1 LEPAEA
7 SIAPFETSIAPALVD
22 PPYKSCSIDPLFFLS
37 LNLSSLHLHTVA
49 TSPLAIPH
57 DCISTRYS
65 NMTSTT
71 LVRVVTP
78 MGGCPD
84 ANWQHF
90 QAHAQAHV
98 SIQIAIIGGGLAGLA
113 TALALARVGHRVTVF
128 EQHVEDAPLP
138 SGGVRIPPNQSKVL
152 FSWGLEEELRKIAVV
167 SRTLRFYTCTS

>member
-1 LEPAEA
+1 MLEPAEA
-7 SIAPFETSIAPALVD
+7 SIAPFETSITPALVD

-78 MGGCPD
+78 MGVVLTLIGNTSRPTHRLMYPSKSLSSEEASLD
-84 ANWQHF
+84 SRPHSPWPVWA
-90 QAHAQAHV
+90 
-98 SIQIAIIGGGLAGLA
+98 IA
-113 TALALARVGHRVTVF
+113 
-128 EQHVEDAPLP
+128 
-138 SGGVRIPPNQSKVL
+138 
-152 FSWGLEEELRKIAVV
+152 
-167 SRTLRFYTCTS
+167 